1 MAPERDEGG
10 WYREQRT
17 LGFNYRLTDLQ
28 SALGRSQL
36 GKLEA
41 FVERRNEIA
50 DRYRDALAGID
61 ALELAPAA
69 PAGSRH
75 AYHLFAVRHRDGAP
89 ARRRLYDALRE
100 RGILCQVHYLPVY
113 RHPWYAE
120 TYGYGAG
127 LCPEAERYY
136 AGCLSLPCFP
146 ALTPEEQDSVVDAL
160 VTLLRDA

>member
-50 DRYRDALAGID
+50 RPLPRGARRTSTRWSWR
-61 ALELAPAA
+61 P
-69 PAGSRH
+69 PRRP
-75 AYHLFAVRHRDGAP
+75 VRATPTTCSPSAIATARR

-120 TYGYGAG
+120 TYGYEAGPVPGGGA
-127 LCPEAERYY
+127 
-136 AGCLSLPCFP
+136 
-146 ALTPEEQDSVVDAL
+146 
-160 VTLLRDA
+160 LLRRLPLAAVLPGADAGRSRTA